1 MNSVEIPESSA
12 GTVIIICG
20 PTAVGKTNFA
30 IKLARKLKT
39 KIISADSRQC
49 YKELNIGVAKPTPEE
64 LSAVH
69 HYFINSH
76 TIHEE
81 VNAIVFEQYAL
92 QAAEQIFREKPAA
105 VMVGGTGL
113 YIKAF
118 CEGMDNIPA
127 IDTAVRKT
135 VVNAYQENGLQYLQ
149 EQLQEKDPDFWQVA
163 EQQNPQRL
171 MRALEVFLS
180 TGKSI
185 TNYRK
190 GSKVERPFTIIKI
203 GLELPRAELY
213 ERINRRVNNMMEEGL
228 LNEVIKLTSM
238 RNSNALQTVGYN
250 ELFDHLEHKLSLGE
264 AIEKIKTNTRHYAKR
279 QLTWFK
285 KEEDI
290 KWYNANE
297 ADVEEILP
305 LLQFKR

>member
-1 MNSVEIPESSA
+1 
-12 GTVIIICG
+12 
-20 PTAVGKTNFA
+20 
-30 IKLARKLKT
+30 
-39 KIISADSRQC
+39 
-49 YKELNIGVAKPTPEE
+49 
-64 LSAVH
+64 
-69 HYFINSH
+69 
-76 TIHEE
+76 
-81 VNAIVFEQYAL
+81 
-92 QAAEQIFREKPAA
+92 
-105 VMVGGTGL
+105 
-113 YIKAF
+113 
-118 CEGMDNIPA
+118 MDNIPA

-250 ELFDHLEHKLSLGE
+250 ELFDHLEHKLSLSE
-264 AIEKIKTNTRHYAKR
+264 AVEKIKTNTRHYAKR

-297 ADVEEILP
+297 ADVEELLP